1 MTPFYVA
8 CYLGHIEIIKIMLT
22 EPKLDITITD
32 NDGVILNLFQIFF

>member
-22 EPKLDITITD
+22 EPKIDISIADLDK
-32 NDGVILNLFQIFF
+32 VF